1 MATIQIQ
8 NIGPIVDTGVIELRA
23 INLFIGKQSSGKSTL
38 LKILCFCRWI
48 DKQVAIGS
56 RKKDKS
62 ASYVYSHYSRFIK
75 ELMHFYRFNESFFT
89 AQSQIHYN
97 GAAVE
102 ITFKGDTKNN
112 AQIAAKAK
120 GDKYNSKLCFIP
132 SERNLLSAIKNI
144 QDGYRSSDMDMLFN
158 FVFEWSEFRE
168 KFTPD
173 NRLRLTVAPD
183 MEYYYDK
190 ESGEQIIIH
199 KNNRQVPPF
208 SPFYA
213 SSGVQSALPL
223 EVLLRSL
230 VNTIGQNAKLSQSD
244 LTQIVARL
252 LRDGATVEQ
261 VQRAIEAGHEESRK
275 LLTYQGI
282 QLFIE
287 EPEQNLFPES
297 QAAIINS
304 IVRAVKEAES
314 KSAHHRNMVVMTTH
328 SPYVLSSL
336 NVLMAASE
344 AYPIDPDATQQIVD
358 KDLILPLGE
367 IKAYSIDDDGYVRSI
382 VDDDLYMVDGTFL
395 DSASDAVENKLS
407 LLNDIIC
414 NGHA

>member
-62 ASYVYSHYSRFIK
+62 ASYVFSHHYRFIK
-75 ELMHFYRFNESFFT
+75 ELMHFYRFNESFFN
-89 AQSQIHYN
+89 ARSQIHYN
-97 GAAVE
+97 GDAVE

-190 ESGEQIIIH
+190 ESGEQILIH

-230 VNTIGQNAKLSQSD
+230 VNIIGQNAKLSQSD

-252 LRDGATVEQ
+252 LRDGATVEE

-282 QLFIE
+282 QFFIE

-344 AYPIDPDATQQIVD
+344 AYSLDSEATQQVVD

>member
-1 MATIQIQ
+1 M
-8 NIGPIVDTGVIELRA
+8 P
-23 INLFIGKQSSGKSTL
+23 
-38 LKILCFCRWI
+38 W
-48 DKQVAIGS
+48 
-56 RKKDKS
+56 
-62 ASYVYSHYSRFIK
+62 
-75 ELMHFYRFNESFFT
+75 
-89 AQSQIHYN
+89 
-97 GAAVE
+97 
-102 ITFKGDTKNN
+102 
-112 AQIAAKAK
+112 
-120 GDKYNSKLCFIP
+120 
-132 SERNLLSAIKNI
+132 
-144 QDGYRSSDMDMLFN
+144 
-158 FVFEWSEFRE
+158 
-168 KFTPD
+168 
-173 NRLRLTVAPD
+173 
-183 MEYYYDK
+183 
-190 ESGEQIIIH
+190 
-199 KNNRQVPPF
+199 QVPPF

>member
-1 MATIQIQ
+1 
-8 NIGPIVDTGVIELRA
+8 
-23 INLFIGKQSSGKSTL
+23 
-38 LKILCFCRWI
+38 
-48 DKQVAIGS
+48 
-56 RKKDKS
+56 
-62 ASYVYSHYSRFIK
+62 
-75 ELMHFYRFNESFFT
+75 
-89 AQSQIHYN
+89 
-97 GAAVE
+97 
-102 ITFKGDTKNN
+102 
-112 AQIAAKAK
+112 
-120 GDKYNSKLCFIP
+120 
-132 SERNLLSAIKNI
+132 
-144 QDGYRSSDMDMLFN
+144 MDMLFN

>member
-97 GAAVE
+97 GDAVE

-407 LLNDIIC
+407 LLNNIIC

>member
-97 GAAVE
+97 GDAVE

-158 FVFEWSEFRE
+158 FVFKWSEFRE

>member
-1 MATIQIQ
+1 MATIQLQ

-89 AQSQIHYN
+89 ARSQIHYN
-97 GAAVE
+97 GDAVE
-102 ITFKGDTKNN
+102 ITFKGGAKNN
-112 AQIAAKAK
+112 AQVAVKAK

-190 ESGEQIIIH
+190 EFGEQIIMQ
-199 KNNRQVPPF
+199 KNNKQVPPF

-261 VQRAIEAGHEESRK
+261 VQRAIEAGHEESRN

-314 KSAHHRNMVVMTTH
+314 KSPRHRNMVAMTTH

-344 AYPIDPDATQQIVD
+344 AYSIDPEATQQIVD

-367 IKAYSIDDDGYVRSI
+367 IKAYSIDDDGYVSSI

-414 NGHA
+414 NSHA

>member
-62 ASYVYSHYSRFIK
+62 ASYVYSHYSRLIK

-97 GAAVE
+97 GDAVE